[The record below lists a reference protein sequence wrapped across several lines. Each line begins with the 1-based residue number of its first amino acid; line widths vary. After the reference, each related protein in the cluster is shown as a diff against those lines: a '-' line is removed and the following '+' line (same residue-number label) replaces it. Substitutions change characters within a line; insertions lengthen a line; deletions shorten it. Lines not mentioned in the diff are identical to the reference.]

1 MLCSDPKSKHRT
13 IGCPESIHQFGV
25 PNSFH
30 LHSKG
35 NRSVLD
41 KCFVHSHQSPRVSR
55 RSPAAPAAPSPVCGL
70 EGLGVVFLRIS
81 EMEAESQFSNSESR
95 KKRKKECQVF
105 LAEEVMHE
113 DQEGVGGIREC
124 GTVAEAT
131 ATALA
136 EEVGVETTM
145 EVVVRIAVVV
155 VAVVVAREETQTK
168 QMRV

>member
-1 MLCSDPKSKHRT
+1 
-13 IGCPESIHQFGV
+13 
-25 PNSFH
+25 
-30 LHSKG
+30 
-35 NRSVLD
+35 
-41 KCFVHSHQSPRVSR
+41 
-55 RSPAAPAAPSPVCGL
+55 
-70 EGLGVVFLRIS
+70 
-81 EMEAESQFSNSESR
+81 MEAESQFSNSESR

-113 DQEGVGGIREC
+113 DQEGVGGIREGEE

>member
-1 MLCSDPKSKHRT
+1 MFCAFASVSPCLTKVTCSSSSAISLKP
-13 IGCPESIHQFGV
+13 
-25 PNSFH
+25 
-30 LHSKG
+30 
-35 NRSVLD
+35 
-41 KCFVHSHQSPRVSR
+41 
-55 RSPAAPAAPSPVCGL
+55 PVCGL

-113 DQEGVGGIREC
+113 DQEGVGGIREGEE